1 VITALDHV
9 PVVVENLDA
18 AVSGFTT
25 LFGRGP
31 DWRGRYPGAR
41 HAWFQLSNMAIDV
54 IGPDGDGGAGEE
66 TRARLAKHGEG
77 PTSLGWTVRDL
88 GEAVSRIERRGLT
101 VAGRGVTTS
110 EGDGGERRWD
120 IAMLKVRPTGGL
132 PMFLV
137 GGESAPPGGDF
148 ELDHVVVNTADPER
162 AIALYGGRL
171 GLDLRLDRAQPQWGS
186 RMLFF
191 RVGGVTIEVVAP
203 LQGGAPETRDRIG
216 GLAWRVADVA
226 AEHARM
232 AAAGL
237 NVSDVR
243 TGRKPGTRVFT
254 VRDAPAAIPTLV
266 IGADPPAARA
276 ARM

>member
-1 VITALDHV
+1 
-9 PVVVENLDA
+9 
-18 AVSGFTT
+18 
-25 LFGRGP
+25 
-31 DWRGRYPGAR
+31 
-41 HAWFQLSNMAIDV
+41 
-54 IGPDGDGGAGEE
+54 
-66 TRARLAKHGEG
+66 
-77 PTSLGWTVRDL
+77 
-88 GEAVSRIERRGLT
+88 
-101 VAGRGVTTS
+101 
-110 EGDGGERRWD
+110 
-120 IAMLKVRPTGGL
+120 
-132 PMFLV
+132 
-137 GGESAPPGGDF
+137 
-148 ELDHVVVNTADPER
+148 
-162 AIALYGGRL
+162 
-171 GLDLRLDRAQPQWGS
+171 
-186 RMLFF
+186 MLFF